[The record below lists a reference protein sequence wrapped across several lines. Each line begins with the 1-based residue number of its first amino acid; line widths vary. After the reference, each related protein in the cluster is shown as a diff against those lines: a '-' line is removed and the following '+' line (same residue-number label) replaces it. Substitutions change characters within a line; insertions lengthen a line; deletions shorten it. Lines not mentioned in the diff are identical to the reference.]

1 MRQYNWAFLLARL
14 PIAMSMFG
22 HGLTRLP
29 RLNNFSLGMTT
40 EFSRT
45 WLPFGIVQ
53 AFSYALPF
61 LELLTGLLLIFG
73 VFTRFAVFLGVLLMV
88 ILIFGSSLIDE
99 WQNVAIQMFYGVYFV
114 GLLVYIEHNGFSV
127 DAMRTKK

>member
-1 MRQYNWAFLLARL
+1 MRQYKSAYLMARL

-29 RLNNFSLGMTT
+29 RLDSFSLGMTQ

-45 WLPFGIVQ
+45 WLPSNMVQ
-53 AFSYALPF
+53 AFGFVLPF
-61 LELLTGLLLIFG
+61 MELLTGICLILG
-73 VFTRFAVFLGVLLMV
+73 IFTRQALVVGVLLMV

-99 WQNVAIQMFYGVYFV
+99 WQNVAIQMFYGIYFAA
-114 GLLVYIEHNGFSV
+114 LLVLVEHNGYSL
-127 DAMRTKK
+127 DARRIKA